1 MKINFIKSILAL
13 ALGLLMS
20 YGLYSFSGG
29 ENKILLSAGSFIYFA
44 ITLITL
50 FSISFE
56 QPRTTTNIKVISIVF
71 FMIGFLS
78 NVIFTFINF
87 AIPIYIVLN
96 GILLLLF
103 ILTTYSIKSKN
114 Q

>member
-1 MKINFIKSILAL
+1 MKINFLKSIIAL
-13 ALGLLMS
+13 AISLLMS
-20 YGLYSFSGG
+20 YCFYSCKDI
-29 ENKILLSAGSFIYFA
+29 ENKILLSVGSFIYFA

-50 FSISFE
+50 ISLSFE
-56 QPRTTTNIKVISIVF
+56 QPRTTTNIKVTSIVF
-71 FMIGFLS
+71 FMFGFIS

-87 AIPIYIVLN
+87 AVPIYIVLN

-114 Q
+114 E

>member
-1 MKINFIKSILAL
+1 MKINFLKSILAL
-13 ALGLLMS
+13 AISLLMS
-20 YGLYSFSGG
+20 YGLFSFKVS
-29 ENKILLSAGSFIYFA
+29 ENKILLSVGSFIYFA

-50 FSISFE
+50 FSLSFE
-56 QPRTTTNIKVISIVF
+56 QPRTTTNIKVISIIF
-71 FMIGFLS
+71 FILGFIS

-103 ILTTYSIKSKN
+103 ILIAYTIKSKN
-114 Q
+114 E